1 MNPVRILFRTHN
13 YVSSGYPEITESSA
27 SALMIDIFQRYT
39 LKPTRLKCF
48 GVDAICLR
56 LFADDYL

>member
-1 MNPVRILFRTHN
+1 VVILKLPN
-13 YVSSGYPEITESSA
+13 LQL